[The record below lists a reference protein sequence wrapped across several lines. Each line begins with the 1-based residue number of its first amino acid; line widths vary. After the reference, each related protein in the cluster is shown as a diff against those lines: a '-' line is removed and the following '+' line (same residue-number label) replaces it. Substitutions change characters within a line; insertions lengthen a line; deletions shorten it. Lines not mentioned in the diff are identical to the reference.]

1 MKRRDFLKVSG
12 TAGLITIISPA
23 GIAQIV
29 KRGISISS
37 LENIFLNPPNTS
49 KVGNM
54 WMWMNGHVSKQGIT
68 LDLEAMQRAG
78 IGSVFN
84 FDAGTGIPKGPVKYL
99 STEWLQLKEH
109 AIKECQRLG
118 LEFCMHNCPGWSSSG
133 GPWITPEL
141 SMKKIVFSEINIQGD
156 ANINIK
162 LEQPETLLNY
172 YKDIAVLAFPAL
184 QKDTVKFN
192 DWKKKTNQEFNAD
205 GTAPIENTNNAV
217 SLNSIIDVTKYVN
230 NKGELNWKAPEA
242 SLPAGQAGWTI
253 LRIGFTSNGKQNISA
268 PDTGIGLECDKYS
281 TEAIEFHFNKMFE
294 NLLPMMAPLTK
305 TGSMGIEIDSYEVG
319 MQNWTD
325 SFETAFKK
333 RNGYSIIPFLIAMNG
348 YVVEDADKT
357 DRFLWDVRR
366 TQADLLADNYYGKF
380 AALCKKNNII
390 TFFEPYDRGP
400 MEEIQIGSRADAVMG
415 EYWNGLSTIF
425 QNNLTMRR
433 TPKLASSIAHI
444 NGQKIIALEGL
455 TGEASQAK
463 WQEYAFAMKP
473 ICDKIFTMGINRLLI
488 HRNAHQPHPTAAPGM
503 TMGPWGIQ
511 FDRTNTLW
519 DANAA
524 WLIYLSR
531 CQAMLQQGLFIADF
545 AYFSGEDAG
554 VYTKVNRDDLNP
566 KPIAGYDYD
575 MMNAETL
582 LQKATVINNKLV
594 LKSGMSYSVLVLQQY
609 KTISLQLLKKISA
622 LVKQGLIIVGA
633 KPLSSPGLK
642 TQSQQ
647 DINEFNFI
655 ANELWGNTNNII
667 TDKKVGAGSVFW
679 GQPFSEI
686 LQTIKLSADFTVTNK
701 SGNATVKYIH
711 RKEKEIDFYF
721 VCNQNRLQEE
731 VVCSCRV
738 KGKIPELWDANT
750 GKIITAPVYEEV
762 DGRINV
768 ALTLAAYAS
777 VFIVF
782 KNKITVLSNA
792 LQSVLKDGVEIIS
805 AKPVKNKLQKINNEI
820 VNNFTVSFWA
830 KPELDI
836 MISTDAW
843 YEGVK
848 NPWTDF
854 YAIYP
859 NAGEKLF
866 GKNHAVSGVTVGRN
880 GVAIWENAN
889 GIPKFNT
896 AAPVAI
902 AGWSHITIVYENAI
916 PSIYV
921 NGNFIKRGDK
931 NFEFIH
937 PQQTNISIEEG
948 ASFYNGD
955 MQTPVIINKALSP
968 TEINSLAKELPAYAA
983 VNNAV
988 TFNKIKNA
996 DKKNGDVLIWQN
1008 GDYTFTGKNR
1018 KSHTV
1023 NVNNIK
1029 TPVEIIKDWEVLFPK
1044 DSGAPKKINLPLLLS
1059 LKNHTNDGV
1068 KYFSG
1073 TALYKNTF
1081 EINTIEKE
1089 KNYFIDLGSVEVI
1102 AEVIINGKNLGIYWT
1117 RPFLIN
1123 ISDAIKQ
1130 GVNQLDIKVTNQ
1142 WVNRLI
1148 GDEQLPE
1155 VDKYVL
1161 VTEGNIFQ
1169 KFNNGAIE
1177 QLPAWYLN
1185 AAPKPKNGRVAF
1197 STWKHY
1203 QKDSPLLEAGL
1214 IGPVKIL
1221 EAVNKFI
1228 T

>member
-1 MKRRDFLKVSG
+1 MKRRDFLKISG
-12 TAGLITIISPA
+12 TAGLITIISPS
-23 GIAQIV
+23 GIAQIL
-29 KRGISISS
+29 KPRNALSN
-37 LENIFLNPPNTS
+37 LENSFLNPPNTS

-78 IGSVFN
+78 IGSIFN
-84 FDAGTGIPKGPVKYL
+84 FDAGTGIPQGPVKYL

-109 AIKECQRLG
+109 TINECRRLG

-141 SMKKIVFSEINIQGD
+141 SMKKIVFSEINIEGD
-156 ANINIK
+156 AIMNIK
-162 LEQPETLLNY
+162 LAQPETVLNF
-172 YKDIAVLAFPAL
+172 YKDIAVVAYPAL
-184 QKDTVKFN
+184 AKNTIKFN
-192 DWKKKTNQEFNAD
+192 DWKKKTNQEFNGD
-205 GTAPIENTNNAV
+205 GTSPIENTNNTV
-217 SLNSIIDVTKYVN
+217 SLNSIIDVTKKVN
-230 NKGELNWKAPEA
+230 QKGELNWKAPEG
-242 SLPAGQAGWTI
+242 SWTV
-253 LRIGFTSNGKQNISA
+253 LRIGFTSNGKQNVSA

-281 TEAIEFHFNKMFE
+281 TAAITFHFNKMFE
-294 NLLPMMAPLTK
+294 QLLPAMAPLTK
-305 TGSMGIEIDSYEVG
+305 TGSMGLEIDSFEVG

-325 SFETAFKK
+325 GFETEFEK
-333 RNGYSIIPFLIAMNG
+333 RNGYNIIPFLIAMNG
-348 YVVEDADKT
+348 YVVGDADKT
-357 DRFLWDVRR
+357 DCFLWDVRR
-366 TQADLLADNYYGKF
+366 TQADLLADNYYGTF
-380 AALCKKNNII
+380 AALCKKNNIV

-444 NGQKIIALEGL
+444 NGQKIIGIEGL

-519 DANAA
+519 NVNAA
-524 WLIYLSR
+524 WLKYLSR
-531 CQAMLQQGLFIADF
+531 CQAMLQQGIFIADF

-554 VYTKVNRDDLNP
+554 VYTKINRDDLNP

-575 MMNAETL
+575 MINAETL
-582 LQKATVINNKLV
+582 LQKAIVVNNKLV
-594 LKSGMSYSVLVLQQY
+594 LKSGMSYTILVLQQY
-609 KTISLQLLKKISA
+609 KTISLQLLKKISQ

-633 KPLSSPGLK
+633 KPLTSPGLK

-647 DINEFNFI
+647 EINEFNLI
-655 ANELWGNTNNII
+655 TNQLWGNVNDTI
-667 TDKKVGAGSVFW
+667 TDKKVGFGRVFW

-686 LQTIKLSADFTVTNK
+686 LQTIKLSTDFTVTNK
-701 SGNATVKYIH
+701 SGNATTKYIH

-721 VCNQNRLQEE
+721 VSNQNRLTEE
-731 VVCSCRV
+731 VVCSCRMQ
-738 KGKIPELWDANT
+738 GKIPELWDAYT
-750 GKIITAPVYEEV
+750 GKIITAPVYEEIE
-762 DGRINV
+762 GRINV
-768 ALTLAAYAS
+768 ALTLASYAS

-782 KNKITVLSNA
+782 KNKITPHTNA
-792 LQSVLKDGVEIIS
+792 VQSILKDGVEIIS
-805 AKPVKNKLQKINNEI
+805 TKPAMSKLQNSNNEL
-820 VNNFTVSFWA
+820 VNNFTIGFWA
-830 KPELDI
+830 KPELEI
-836 MISTDAW
+836 MISTEAW

-859 NAGEKLF
+859 NAGEKLY
-866 GKNHAVSGVTVGRN
+866 GKNHAISGVTVGRN
-880 GVAIWENAN
+880 GIAIWENEN
-889 GIPKFNT
+889 GIPKFNI
-896 AAPVAI
+896 AAPAAI
-902 AGWSHITIVYENAI
+902 AGWSYITIVYENAV

-921 NGNFIKRGDK
+921 NGKFIKKGDK
-931 NFEFIH
+931 NFKFIH

-955 MQTPVIINKALSP
+955 MQTPVISNKVLSP
-968 TEINSLAKELPAYAA
+968 SEINSLVNKLRGYTA

-988 TFNKIKNA
+988 TFNAIKNLNN
-996 DKKNGDVLIWQN
+996 KNESVLIWQN
-1008 GDYTFTGKNR
+1008 ANYAFISKN
-1018 KSHTV
+1018 KKVHKI
-1023 NVNNIK
+1023 NVSNIK
-1029 TPVEIIKDWEVLFPK
+1029 NPAEVKGEWEVLFPK
-1044 DSGAPKKINLPLLLS
+1044 DSGAPDKINLHQLIS
-1059 LKNHTNDGV
+1059 LKNYTDDGV

-1073 TALYKNTF
+1073 TATYKNTF
-1081 EINTIEKE
+1081 DINAIEKD

-1102 AEVIINGKNLGIYWT
+1102 AEVMVNRKNLGIYWV

-1123 ISDAIKQ
+1123 ISEVIKQ
-1130 GVNQLDIKVTNQ
+1130 GVNQLEINVTNQ

-1155 VDKYVL
+1155 VDKYVN
-1161 VTEGNIFQ
+1161 VSEGNIFQ

-1177 QLPAWYLN
+1177 QLPNWYLN
-1185 AAPKPKNGRVAF
+1185 AEPKPENGRVAF
-1197 STWKHY
+1197 STWKHF
-1203 QKDSPLLEAGL
+1203 QKDSPLLESGL
-1214 IGPVKIL
+1214 IGPVIIL
-1221 EAVNKFI
+1221 EAVSAEI
-1228 T
+1228 LTQ